1 MESRDSHHRLVV
13 NPDTLTEVLEKA
25 AQRAGVQL
33 PLPASRSEEHPIRYY
48 ERLSSGNLD
57 LFHLTAPLG
66 SSARLVPEE
75 ASQRESL
82 IKNQNS

>member
-1 MESRDSHHRLVV
+1 MESQDSHHRLVV

-48 ERLSSGNLD
+48 ERLSGE
-57 LFHLTAPLG
+57 P
-66 SSARLVPEE
+66 
-75 ASQRESL
+75 ESL
-82 IKNQNS
+82 PPDSTPGFFCQTGARGSQSKEKV